1 MTRARCLIVS
11 TDASLAI
18 APQLLRAL
26 QSEPWLDVGLS
37 HACNCCVTESETAQL
52 VLVVIDRQSAD
63 QSLEF
68 IQQLIARHPGSS
80 IVAVGQDLRRQYMAT
95 LLAAGIADFTTWPC
109 SDDEILARVQ
119 RVLGHVSGPAARRST
134 GTRDPRL
141 KNIIGNGAAFV
152 KQLEHVPVIAGCDVD
167 VMIHG
172 ETGTGKEV
180 FAQAVHYLSQR
191 ASRPW
196 VAFNCGAIPTD
207 LMESELFGHVRGAFT
222 NAHGARD
229 GLVAEAE
236 GGTLFLDDVDCLPL
250 AAQAKLLRFLQERE
264 YRPLG
269 SNRLRHADVRVIA
282 STNRRLPDLCTKGL
296 FRQDLYYR
304 MNVMSLTLPPLRD
317 RREDVGA
324 LVLHFAAL
332 AAKRFGRPAVT
343 VSPVAIRK
351 LLSHDWPG
359 NVRELQHIIERAVL
373 LAASAR
379 IGEADIE
386 LGGNDPAGSDDSSFR
401 AAKARVVEQFERSFI
416 EQRLLEC
423 EGNVTLAA
431 REARKNRR
439 AFFELMRK
447 HAIEPDR
454 FRPSK

>member
-11 TDASLAI
+11 TDASLSI
-18 APQLLRAL
+18 APELRRAL
-26 QSEPWLDVGLS
+26 QSETRLEVGVAR
-37 HACNCCVTESETAQL
+37 ACDCCGDASGGAQI
-52 VLVVIDRQSAD
+52 VLVVVDPQSQERDLAA
-63 QSLEF
+63 
-68 IQQLIARHPGSS
+68 IQQLIANQPMSP
-80 IVAVGQDLRRQYMAT
+80 IVAVGQDLSCQHMMT
-95 LLAAGIADFTTWPC
+95 MLSAGVADFMTWPC
-109 SDDEILARVQ
+109 SDDEIRARVQ
-119 RVLGHVSGPAARRST
+119 RVLGPVAPAVRPGS

-141 KNIIGNGAAFV
+141 KNIIGNAAAFI
-152 KQLEHVPVIAGCDVD
+152 KQLDQIPVIASCDVD

-196 VAFNCGAIPTD
+196 VAVNCGAIPTD

-222 NAHGARD
+222 NAHAARD

-269 SNRLRHADVRVIA
+269 SNRVRHADVRVIA
-282 STNRRLPDLCTKGL
+282 STNRRLADLCAKGL
-296 FRQDLYYR
+296 FRQDLFYR
-304 MNVMSLTLPPLRD
+304 MNVMSLTLPPLRE
-317 RREDVGA
+317 RREDVSA
-324 LVLHFAAL
+324 LVRHFAAL
-332 AAKRFGRPAVT
+332 AAKRFGRPAAT
-343 VSPVAIRK
+343 VSSTAIRK
-351 LLSHDWPG
+351 LAGYAWPG
-359 NVRELQHIIERAVL
+359 NVRELQHVIERTVL
-373 LAASAR
+373 LASTAAVCDL
-379 IGEADIE
+379 DIE
-386 LGGNDPAGSDDSSFR
+386 LGDDTVTDTSDGSFR
-401 AAKARVVEQFERSFI
+401 AAKARIVEQFERSFI

-423 EGNVTLAA
+423 DGNVTLAA

-454 FRPSK
+454 FRPK

>member
-11 TDASLAI
+11 TDVSTSI
-18 APQLLRAL
+18 APELLRAL
-26 QSEPWLDVGLS
+26 RTEPRLEVNVGR
-37 HACNCCVTESETAQL
+37 ACDCGGADGQPAQL
-52 VLVVIDRQSAD
+52 VLVVTDPHSVETNLTVIEQLVATYPASPIVVVGRDLGRQEMVTMLS
-63 QSLEF
+63 
-68 IQQLIARHPGSS
+68 
-80 IVAVGQDLRRQYMAT
+80 
-95 LLAAGIADFTTWPC
+95 AGIADFTSWPC

-119 RVLGHVSGPAARRST
+119 RVLGQVSDPAVRRPTGARDSRMKT
-134 GTRDPRL
+134 
-141 KNIIGNGAAFV
+141 IIGNGAAFV
-152 KQLEHVPVIAGCDVD
+152 KQLDQVPVIAGCDVD

-180 FAQAVHYLSQR
+180 FAQAVHYLSRR

-196 VAFNCGAIPTD
+196 VAVNCGAIPTD

-222 NAHGARD
+222 NAHGARE

-282 STNRRLPDLCTKGL
+282 STNRRLSDLCAKGL

-304 MNVMSLTLPPLRD
+304 MNVMSLTLPPLRE
-317 RREDVGA
+317 RREDVGLLA
-324 LVLHFAAL
+324 HHFAAL

-343 VSPVAIRK
+343 VSARAIGK

-359 NVRELQHIIERAVL
+359 NVRELQHVIERAVL
-373 LAASAR
+373 LAPHARVVEDDIDLGASAVT
-379 IGEADIE
+379 
-386 LGGNDPAGSDDSSFR
+386 GSNDSSFR
-401 AAKARVVEQFERSFI
+401 SAKARCVEQFERSFI
-416 EQRLLEC
+416 EQRLLESD
-423 EGNVTLAA
+423 GNVTLAA

-447 HAIEPDR
+447 HAIEPER
-454 FRPSK
+454 FRPST